1 MRIHDDPV
9 SNQESQA
16 EFVMARGTLTMT
28 NGPSAGQRYEL
39 LQPKMIMG
47 RHPDCEIVLDAGAVS
62 RQHAQVTVD
71 GAGYFIED
79 LHSRNGTFVNNQP
92 IQDRKKLQDGD
103 ILRIC
108 DLAFRFRH
116 DEGSQSATEVRHSTD
131 SSRTIVVDDT
141 EETPSSSKIMT
152 KLEVSDSSRVRLEAN
167 PQAKLKAVLEINR
180 NMSRSLSLD
189 DVLPRAL
196 DSLFQI
202 FLQADRA
209 FVILRDDEG
218 NLIPK
223 AERFRRPD
231 HDESV
236 RISRTVVNEVMNS
249 KEAILS
255 ADAGSD
261 QRFEMSESLAD
272 FRIRSVMCAPLLDS
286 EDKVLGVIQVDTLDQ
301 RSRFRDDDLEVLVGV
316 AAQAGL
322 AIENA
327 QMHEE
332 RLRQEALGRDLEMAR
347 RVQQGF
353 LPAAPPTV
361 DGYRF
366 FDFYQPA
373 SNVGGDYYD
382 YIELPDK
389 RWATLVADVSGK
401 GISAALITAKLSAE
415 ARFFLASDP
424 DPALAVSNLN
434 KAFCRGGWDDRFV
447 TLILTV
453 LEPASG
459 NVTIVNA
466 GHLPPLV
473 RYSGRQVGMPDEV
486 GGLPLGVDDGFQYDS
501 FELQLAPG
509 DYLAMFTDGL
519 SEAMNAAS
527 DLYGLEQ
534 LQARF
539 GDEVP
544 SDIEL
549 GRHILDDVN
558 RHTAGHSQSDD
569 MCLVLMGRRG

>member
-1 MRIHDDPV
+1 
-9 SNQESQA
+9 
-16 EFVMARGTLTMT
+16 MT

-39 LQPKMIMG
+39 LHAKMIMG

-62 RQHAQVTVD
+62 RQHAQLTIDGVD
-71 GAGYFIED
+71 FYVED

-92 IQDRKKLQDGD
+92 IQGRKQLQDGD

-108 DLAFRFRH
+108 DLAFRFH
-116 DEGSQSATEVRHSTD
+116 GEATHSATDIRYSSD
-131 SSRTIVVDDT
+131 SSRAIVVDDD
-141 EETPSSSKIMT
+141 EDQASSSKIMS
-152 KLEVSDSSRVRLEAN
+152 KLEIPDSSHVRLEAN
-167 PQAKLKAVLEINR
+167 PQAKLKAVLEITR

-209 FVILRDDEG
+209 FVILRDEEG

-231 HDESV
+231 RDESV
-236 RISRTVVNEVMNS
+236 RISRTVINEVMNA
-249 KEAILS
+249 KEAVLS

-261 QRFEMSESLAD
+261 QRFQMSESLVD

-286 EDKVLGVIQVDTLDQ
+286 EDRVLGVIQVDTLDQ

-322 AIENA
+322 AVENA

-332 RLRQEALGRDLEMAR
+332 RLRQEAIGRDLEMAR

-361 DGYRF
+361 EGYRF

-373 SNVGGDYYD
+373 NNVGGDYYD
-382 YIELPDK
+382 YIELPDS
-389 RWATLVADVSGK
+389 RWAMLVADVSGK

-415 ARFFLASDP
+415 ARFFLASDG
-424 DPALAVSNLN
+424 DPAAAVSKLN
-434 KAFCRGGWDDRFV
+434 KAFCRGCWDDRFV
-447 TLILTV
+447 TLILLV

-459 NVTIVNA
+459 SVTIVNA

-473 RYSGRQVGMPDEV
+473 RYSGRRVEMPNEE
-486 GGLPLGVDDGFQYDS
+486 GGLPLGVDDDFRYGS
-501 FELQLAPG
+501 SELQLAPG
-509 DYLAMFTDGL
+509 DYLAVFTDGL
-519 SEAMNAAS
+519 SEAMNADS
-527 DLYGLEQ
+527 ELYGLEK

-544 SDIEL
+544 ANVEL

-558 RHTAGHSQSDD
+558 RHTAGHAQSDD
-569 MCLVLMGRRG
+569 MCLVLMGRQG